1 MSEDHAPRRSSL
13 SRPIKRKKECRHPGT
28 TRPRRLGIATAEQG
42 TRMIS
47 ALQRNPG
54 NLAIHLHDVEIQAG
68 LRNSKHEIR
77 RPLRLLAEIGEIAD
91 LQPVDDD
98 RDRWSFTRGS
108 STDRNRYQVSHEILQ
123 TYCPWGVPGGR
134 LHVTEAWAHDAETGS
149 VIYRADNLSTTQRR
163 DLHDRGVVWK
173 LQQTPPGGCRLVY
186 QIVDLWIAKLEP
198 MFALQLRNEGWL
210 DDRIKL
216 PKPSDVTR
224 SRQAFANSWDR
235 STMSEESH
243 WRNNP
248 WVWVLSVRRVQA

>member
-1 MSEDHAPRRSSL
+1 
-13 SRPIKRKKECRHPGT
+13 
-28 TRPRRLGIATAEQG
+28 
-42 TRMIS
+42 MIS

-54 NLAIHLHDVEIQAG
+54 NLAIRLHDVEIQAG
-68 LRNSKHEIR
+68 LRNAKHEIR
-77 RPLRLLAEIGEIAD
+77 RPLKLLAEIGQIAD

-186 QIVDLWIAKLEP
+186 QIVELWIAKLEP
-198 MFALQLRNEGWL
+198 MVGLQLRNEGWL
-210 DDRIKL
+210 DARI
-216 PKPSDVTR
+216 PKPSHQQIME
-224 SRQAFANSWDR
+224 SRRAFVDAWDR
-235 STMSEESH
+235 AVMDDNSR
-243 WRNNP
+243 WNKNP
-248 WVWVLSVRRVQA
+248 WVWVMSVQRVREVGQ

>member
-1 MSEDHAPRRSSL
+1 
-13 SRPIKRKKECRHPGT
+13 
-28 TRPRRLGIATAEQG
+28 
-42 TRMIS
+42 MIS
-47 ALQRNPG
+47 ALQRNPS
-54 NLAIHLHDVEIQAG
+54 NLAIRLHDVEIQAG
-68 LRNSKHEIR
+68 LRNAKHEIR

-108 STDRNRYQVSHEILQ
+108 STDRNRYQVSHQILQ

-149 VIYRADNLSTTQRR
+149 VIYRADNLTTTQRR
-163 DLHDRGVVWK
+163 DLHNRGVAWK

-216 PKPSDVTR
+216 PKPGDVTR
-224 SRQAFANSWDR
+224 SRQAFANYWDR

-243 WRNNP
+243 WSRNP
-248 WVWVLSVRRVQA
+248 WVWVLSVRRVHA